1 MVLDIDQV
9 FSTNIA
15 FSYNLPHW
23 QIGMEYMPT
32 TAWYGDTDK
41 AFGRPYIDM
50 DEVSLCQTAYFIQI
64 LLNILIGQ
72 FVVYEVTGEIFIV

>member
-1 MVLDIDQV
+1 MIPGDQV
-9 FSTNIA
+9 DIELDAQDIENSMSRSSA
-15 FSYNLPHW
+15 W
-23 QIGMEYMPT
+23 QT
-32 TAWYGDTDK
+32 
-41 AFGRPYIDM
+41 FIDM

>member
-1 MVLDIDQV
+1 MYTGMVKTQSPRNTVDSGGPRLILNWMRRILKN
-9 FSTNIA
+9 SMSRSLA
-15 FSYNLPHW
+15 W
-23 QIGMEYMPT
+23 QT
-32 TAWYGDTDK
+32 
-41 AFGRPYIDM
+41 FIDM